1 MLSDRAAVPEGWHLQ
16 AERSAGAVCGACWG
30 RGYSSDR
37 HERTTNMGPEPV
49 RDFVGKVLAFNPG
62 TMAARLVLEETLH
75 VGDKLEI
82 VLPRWNEAFSLET
95 MSVAQMSL
103 SMALKG
109 WTVAILVPRPVPV
122 GTVVYRL
129 DEPA

>member
-1 MLSDRAAVPEGWHLQ
+1 
-16 AERSAGAVCGACWG
+16 
-30 RGYSSDR
+30 
-37 HERTTNMGPEPV
+37 MGPEPV